1 MEIPENIANEYCK
14 KQIVLDLGQFVG
26 IVRESVKSVFD
37 ELNIKYHDGWTFDK
51 IIKDALIRVTQEK
64 HLINEMALDRQS
76 YCQIAI
82 NLMSQIIENWC
93 LCYYC
98 VMMDTKNNNFAH
110 WKTELKSHLSRL
122 KSISIKKGGGDRKKA
137 LAKTWINDYDLN
149 DAAKIALII
158 NGKFWE
164 ERLDDKSIVSFVSQA
179 FSHNVFELIE
189 LLTDDSK
196 NINQYIAN
204 KFPEIN

>member
-1 MEIPENIANEYCK
+1 MIEIPENIANEYCK

-82 NLMSQIIENWC
+82 NLMS
-93 LCYYC
+93 
-98 VMMDTKNNNFAH
+98 
-110 WKTELKSHLSRL
+110 
-122 KSISIKKGGGDRKKA
+122 
-137 LAKTWINDYDLN
+137 
-149 DAAKIALII
+149 
-158 NGKFWE
+158 
-164 ERLDDKSIVSFVSQA
+164 
-179 FSHNVFELIE
+179 
-189 LLTDDSK
+189 
-196 NINQYIAN
+196 
-204 KFPEIN
+204 